1 MHLQAANLQA
11 FQIDRLDR
19 LTHPPLHLL
28 TYELE
33 LVRLAEDRSVGLAEL
48 IQQLGGRLITHYYC
62 FGEYDGVTLF
72 EAPDDT
78 TASAIVLAAISAG
91 HVKLVKT
98 TRLLTV
104 QETMEA
110 MRKAGRVVYQAPSS
124 E

>member
-1 MHLQAANLQA
+1 MAHYMTQAAYTAEAWATMTKQP
-11 FQIDRLDR
+11 QDR
-19 LTHPPLHLL
+19 T
-28 TYELE
+28 
-33 LVRLAEDRSVGLAEL
+33 VGLAEL
-48 IQQLGGRLITHYYC
+48 IQKLGGRLITHYYC

-98 TRLLTV
+98 TRLFTV

-110 MRKAGRVVYQAPSS
+110 MRKAGRVAYQAPST